1 MMKEPAQHQLNCEI
15 ERCTEKLAN
24 IEDRLIQLEGKGSNS
39 SYLKSVNVTW
49 IAECHAKKYINKYR
63 NLLNQMF
70 SNLFKKKFC

>member
-24 IEDRLIQLEGKGSNS
+24 IEDRLIQLEGKGSNP

-49 IAECHAKKYINKYR
+49 H
-63 NLLNQMF
+63 
-70 SNLFKKKFC
+70 S